1 MYPDGLHY
9 SVANY
14 GDVPFGRS
22 LSGTIYISSF
32 LENCQYEDLSI
43 EAQRNVNKIVLSTR
57 GDCTFTTKSLNA
69 QKQGAK
75 MAIIADNE

>member
-1 MYPDGLHY
+1 MYPDGIHY

-22 LSGTIYISSF
+22 LGGNVYIGTY
-32 LENCQYEDLSI
+32 LENCQYEPLNE
-43 EAQRNVNKIVLSTR
+43 EAQRNINKVVLATR

-69 QKQGAK
+69 QRQGAK
-75 MAIIADNE
+75 LAIIADN